1 MDDFEMSMGSPSVTT
16 KSDEKK
22 LEKVYK
28 ELIAED
34 EELASFPKDKV
45 MAKLKQK
52 LTAKRTKEQTP
63 DKSTGRRTASGV
75 NESTARQGQ
84 AELDSEFDVTDSGY
98 DNKVELEPVVVGAT
112 QGLLG
117 GAMPTLQAL
126 KNISPI
132 GRLER
137 FAHELTGSD
146 MNSPYVP
153 MEMANTGQG
162 MLADLRQSYINERD
176 RMVNLDAQMQQ
187 EPEYHMANTAGA
199 VAPMV
204 IPGGG
209 AAVATRGAAA
219 PIAGKVAAQSAK
231 QAALLGGVTGA
242 TQGALSSEGV
252 IQGELMSLEDMAT
265 DAAVGGVTGT
275 ILGGGLGYLGAK
287 AGMQSRQGPLKK
299 AGLDVRPTEKPD
311 LPLEKVDFDP
321 LKVVKAV
328 LPGVKGKA
336 ELLQHAA
343 DLIANQSGGRPIKMP
358 KNQHPIIPRQEG
370 ALAKATPDQI
380 VNYNSGNKL
389 DFEDPTLKLDE
400 ELELPRTVRG
410 GKKPTSSLVPE
421 VTEFIV
427 DDFTGSG
434 TGSIRV
440 DDSDV
445 IDQRAIT
452 ASLKPEALLD
462 DVDDSW
468 SPRSLKTEI
477 GRKTKQPTVDP
488 NADTVRRPKPE
499 IKPEQEPTGKARP
512 SAMKPAEEKPA
523 VPEEPIIEDP
533 TDKNNL
539 VADEVLKLNQFRN
552 EFRKQL
558 KGMGP
563 DTMKGAFDPEEILR
577 NAEAGKELGMTGR
590 KLVDAL
596 GGDEVAV
603 AKILLDDGHAESID
617 DLVKLLG
624 LKGAGAMSK
633 AEQIAGDLGY
643 STLPKYAEGSSKAR
657 RKAAS
662 DKAKKK

>member
-1 MDDFEMSMGSPSVTT
+1 MDDFEMTMGSPSVTT
-16 KSDEKK
+16 KSDEEK
-22 LEKVYK
+22 LEQVYK
-28 ELIAED
+28 ELVAED
-34 EELASFPKDKV
+34 AELASFPKDKV
-45 MAKLKQK
+45 MSKLKQR

-63 DKSTGRRTASGV
+63 VKSTGRRTASGI
-75 NESTARQGQ
+75 NESQRKIIQGQ

-98 DNKVELEPVVVGAT
+98 DNKVQLEPIIVGGI
-112 QGLLG
+112 QGLVG
-117 GAMPTLQAL
+117 GALPTLQAL
-126 KNISPI
+126 KNVSPI

-137 FAHELTGSD
+137 FAHGLTGID

-162 MLADLRQSYINERD
+162 LVADLRQSYINERD
-176 RMVNLDAQMQQ
+176 RMINLDQQMQQ
-187 EPEYHMANTAGA
+187 EPEYHLANTAGA
-199 VAPMV
+199 VAPML

-252 IQGELMSLEDMAT
+252 TQGELMSLEDMAT
-265 DAAVGGVTGT
+265 DAAVSGVTGT
-275 ILGGGLGYLGAK
+275 VLGGSLGYLGAK

-321 LKVVKAV
+321 MKI
-328 LPGVKGKA
+328 VKGVVGGPKGKI

-343 DLIANQSGGRPIKMP
+343 DLIANMDGGKPIKMP
-358 KNQHPIIPRQEG
+358 KNRHPIIPRQEG
-370 ALAKATPDQI
+370 ALSKATPDQI

-389 DFEDPTLKLDE
+389 QFDDVVDDIVPTRSTEKLN
-400 ELELPRTVRG
+400 
-410 GKKPTSSLVPE
+410 TSSLVDE
-421 VTEFIV
+421 STNSVRI
-427 DDFTGSG
+427 
-434 TGSIRV
+434 

-445 IDQRAIT
+445 IDQRSIT
-452 ASLKPEALLD
+452 ASLRPEALLD

-533 TDKNNL
+533 TDKDNL
-539 VADEVLKLNQFRN
+539 VADEVFKLNQFRN